1 MKELFYRII
10 EFIAAIHDEILH
22 WNDGIEYTFTD
33 KELHFLVFGACGL
46 ALFLLVHFVFKRL
59 ARYSITAIS
68 WIYTMTLMIGITL
81 AIEIGQQLTNTGN
94 MELGD
99 ILYGL
104 WGFLLFFGVF
114 LLARTLFRLI
124 LRAIRGKKDE

>member
-1 MKELFYRII
+1 MKNLFYRVI
-10 EFIAAIHDEILH
+10 EFIARIHDEILH
-22 WNDGIEYTFTD
+22 LNDAIEYTFTD

-46 ALFLLVHFVFKRL
+46 ALFLLVHFVFTRL

-94 MELGD
+94 MELAD
-99 ILYGL
+99 IVYGL

-114 LLARTLFRLI
+114 LLLRFVFRLI
-124 LRAIRGKKDE
+124 LRAVRGRTEE